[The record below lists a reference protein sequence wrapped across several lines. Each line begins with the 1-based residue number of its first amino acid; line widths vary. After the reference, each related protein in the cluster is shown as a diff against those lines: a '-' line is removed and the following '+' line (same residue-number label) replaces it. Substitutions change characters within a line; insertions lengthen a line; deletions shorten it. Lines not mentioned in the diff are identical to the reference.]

1 MGMYGALIVA
11 DTEKPSWDREF
22 VAMVDEWDTHRD
34 PADAAQMPQYD
45 YFVVNGKAGHS
56 VPDMII
62 PEGEIA
68 RVRLINAGFA
78 THSLHL
84 HGTHF
89 VITHKDGYQ
98 LPLPQRADTLNIAP
112 GETYDV
118 LIKGRD
124 GVFPWHDH
132 NSLAVTNAGVY
143 PGGMLMHTRG
153 SAARRFDPSQQY
165 TALPIEGE
173 IHNQSHR
180 HGDEGLVIDHGAAMP
195 VPHNPEAPRV
205 TANAVTPETTFGQ
218 AVAFNP
224 FAPAQPP
231 KGKVVDVTLEA
242 RRVKMEVA
250 AGDVREVWT
259 FGGQVPAPTIR
270 VHQGDTIR
278 VTLINKDPE
287 MEHGL
292 DFHAG
297 QMDSGTFHKPI
308 KPGESETFAFQAN
321 YPGVF
326 YCHCSTGPVI
336 MHIANGM
343 FGAVIVDPPG
353 YQPAGTEYVLIQ
365 NEWYN
370 PAGGLDAVLN
380 GQPTAVALNGVAAQY
395 VSQPLT
401 ARAGETV
408 RFYFVNAGVSNFAGF
423 HVIGE
428 IFDHVYPD
436 GNPKNSKQGVQT
448 VTVPPGG
455 AVVADLVAEPGS
467 YPILTHSLG
476 DATQGALGILQ
487 VHATDGVTVLYD
499 GQVLTHSAREMDGKT
514 YVSAAEFARLA
525 GVDYEYDAASGRLT
539 VAGKALPADAVMPDG
554 HGGAPYA
561 WIRSLADA
569 VGAKVEWNS
578 ATRTVVVTPTGE

>member
-1 MGMYGALIVA
+1 
-11 DTEKPSWDREF
+11 
-22 VAMVDEWDTHRD
+22 
-34 PADAAQMPQYD
+34 
-45 YFVVNGKAGHS
+45 
-56 VPDMII
+56 
-62 PEGEIA
+62 
-68 RVRLINAGFA
+68 
-78 THSLHL
+78 
-84 HGTHF
+84 
-89 VITHKDGYQ
+89 
-98 LPLPQRADTLNIAP
+98 
-112 GETYDV
+112 
-118 LIKGRD
+118 
-124 GVFPWHDH
+124 
-132 NSLAVTNAGVY
+132 
-143 PGGMLMHTRG
+143 
-153 SAARRFDPSQQY
+153 
-165 TALPIEGE
+165 
-173 IHNQSHR
+173 
-180 HGDEGLVIDHGAAMP
+180 
-195 VPHNPEAPRV
+195 
-205 TANAVTPETTFGQ
+205 
-218 AVAFNP
+218 
-224 FAPAQPP
+224 
-231 KGKVVDVTLEA
+231 
-242 RRVKMEVA
+242 
-250 AGDVREVWT
+250 
-259 FGGQVPAPTIR
+259 
-270 VHQGDTIR
+270 
-278 VTLINKDPE
+278 
-287 MEHGL
+287 
-292 DFHAG
+292 
-297 QMDSGTFHKPI
+297 
-308 KPGESETFAFQAN
+308 
-321 YPGVF
+321 
-326 YCHCSTGPVI
+326 